1 MEKINIICVDDQP
14 EVLDSVLRDLRPL
27 NSCFRLEG
35 VESASEC
42 RELLEEFD
50 QDGELTGLIISDHV
64 MPGGSG
70 VELLGGIAK
79 DDRFAGT
86 RKILLTGQATH
97 ADTIQAV
104 NDAHI
109 DNYLEKP
116 WDPAVLLATA
126 RKLLTRFIMDKGIDH
141 MPICPAWTRALCWI
155 TCGETDEAGRHTPH
169 PLLFQRTHSHP

>member
-27 NSCFRLEG
+27 SSYFRIEG
-35 VESASEC
+35 VESAAEC

-50 QDGELTGLIISDHV
+50 AEGEYVGLVISDHV
-64 MPGGSG
+64 MPGGNG
-70 VELLGGIAK
+70 VELLRGIAQ
-79 DDRFAGT
+79 DGRFAKT

-104 NDAHI
+104 NEAHI

-116 WDPAVLLATA
+116 WDATA
-126 RKLLTRFIMDKGIDH
+126 LVATAKKLLTAFILDKGIEH
-141 MPICPAWTRALCWI
+141 LPFMPIL
-155 TCGETDEAGRHTPH
+155 DQSV
-169 PLLFQRTHSHP
+169 LLSRLHRG